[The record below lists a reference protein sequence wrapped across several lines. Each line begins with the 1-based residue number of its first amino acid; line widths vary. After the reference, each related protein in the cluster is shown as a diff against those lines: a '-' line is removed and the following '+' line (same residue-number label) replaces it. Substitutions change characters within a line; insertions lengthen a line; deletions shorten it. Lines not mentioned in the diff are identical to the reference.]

1 MKRLLFSLALVA
13 SSALAEPV
21 SLVFDQVSVIDLARV
36 ALGEIA
42 KEQVL
47 FTHEALSVTDT
58 VTLSLKGVD
67 KVKAIRQV
75 EQLLK
80 ASGLEA
86 DRVDGVTWVKKAKP
100 EEGEFFYRPRNRA
113 VSYLVDMLSPLF
125 KQGAFTL
132 QRGLNSQPILNQ
144 YAPQGVGVQATPAA
158 IQGQGAVQSPA
169 PVDSGTSA
177 YSMLDKNPDAF
188 MFKGSQRDIE
198 RLKALLDQVD
208 SPTPELLVRAVVF
221 EVSTSESEQSALGL
235 AASILGGKL
244 GLSVGKASAGDYS
257 AVFNGSSLQLVYDA
271 LSKDSRFKVV
281 SAPTLRVR
289 SGASARLTV
298 GNQTPVLG
306 AVQYD
311 ANGRAVQSVEYKPS
325 GVILDIK
332 PQIREETAD
341 LQINQQISSFI
352 ATTTGVNSSPTL
364 VTREV
369 STSVGVKS
377 GELLFLGG
385 LDQNEASQD
394 SKGLSFLPGWMK
406 ARGES
411 KAKTEVL
418 LVLQATRI

>member
-1 MKRLLFSLALVA
+1 MRRLAWALIFTPMLCTA
-13 SSALAEPV
+13 ADTV
-21 SLVFDQVSVIDLARV
+21 SLVFDHVSVIDLARV
-36 ALGEIA
+36 TLGEIA

-47 FTHEALSVTDT
+47 FTHEALAVTDAVT
-58 VTLSLKGVD
+58 VSLKGLD
-67 KVKAIRQV
+67 KTKAVRQV
-75 EQLLK
+75 EQLLR

-86 DRVDGVTWVKKAKP
+86 DRVDGVTWVKKAKQD
-100 EEGEFFYRPRNRA
+100 ESDFFYRPRNRT
-113 VSYLVDMLSPLF
+113 VSYLVDLLSPLF
-125 KQGAFTL
+125 RPGAFTL
-132 QRGLNSQPILNQ
+132 QRGLSSQPVLNQ
-144 YAPQGVGVQATPAA
+144 AAPQGGQVMPAA
-158 IQGQGAVQSPA
+158 MQGQGIVQAPP

-177 YSMLDKNPDAF
+177 YSLLDKNPDAF
-188 MFKGSQRDIE
+188 MFKGSLRDIE
-198 RLKALLDQVD
+198 RLKTLLDQVD
-208 SPTPELLVRAVVF
+208 APTPELLVKAVVF
-221 EVSTSESEQSALGL
+221 EVSTTESEQSALGL

-332 PQIREETAD
+332 PQIREDVAE
-341 LQINQQISSFI
+341 LQLSQQISNFI
-352 ATTTGVNSSPTL
+352 PTTTGVNTSPTL
-364 VTREV
+364 VTREL
-369 STSVGVKS
+369 STSVGVKP

-385 LDQNEASQD
+385 LDQDQSSQD
-394 SKGLSFLPGWMK
+394 SKGISFLPDWMK
-406 ARGES
+406 AKGQS
-411 KAKTEVL
+411 KSKTEVL
-418 LVLQATRI
+418 LVLQASRI